1 MATTRGS
8 YQHFCPAAR
17 ALEVIGGKWS
27 LLIVRDL
34 LGGPRRFSD
43 LRRTLTDI
51 TPKWLSARL
60 QALESD
66 GVVERQTS
74 GQRDVW
80 YRLTPKGQALEP
92 VIDALIVWGLDHALG
107 KPRAEE
113 AIHPGRALESVR
125 RYLER
130 REIRPARPVSWV
142 LRFTPDRSYTLRFD
156 GERWSRQR
164 GEAEADLVIQTSPDG
179 WVRFLSADRA
189 GRERWLERSRVAG
202 TSKSVKE
209 FASAFERPPYAPGA
223 AAHITEDGRRG

>member
-1 MATTRGS
+1 MAGPRNS
-8 YQHFCPAAR
+8 YQHFCPVAR

-27 LLIVRDL
+27 LLVVRDL

-66 GVVERQTS
+66 GVVQRQTT

-80 YRLTPKGQALEP
+80 YRLTPKGHALES

-113 AIHPGRALESVR
+113 TVHPGRAMESAR
-125 RYLER
+125 RYLEHR
-130 REIRPARPVSWV
+130 RVRPPRPITWV
-142 LRFTPDRSYTLRFD
+142 LRFAPDRSYTLRFD
-156 GERWSRQR
+156 GARWSRQR
-164 GEAEADLVIQTSPDG
+164 GEAEADLVIQTSPEG
-179 WVRFLSADRA
+179 WVRFLSADRS
-189 GRERWLERSRVAG
+189 GRARWLERSRVAG

-209 FASAFERPPYAPGA
+209 FASAFDRGTNNA
-223 AAHITEDGRRG
+223 AVG